1 MNVNVAKE
9 IAQRVAHLAEL
20 AATFTAIYGKN
31 YRMTAESPARA
42 WQQYQEIMAEQAHI
56 AGLLDV
62 DALNNAYSRYGEWWK
77 RQDVMDSAI
86 VNELAIEV
94 FNLIGRCA
102 YVETSGGRTN
112 SALVV
117 ERSIAGILHPATRQ
131 TALEN
136 ASNLIRK
143 AV

>member
-1 MNVNVAKE
+1 MEVIIAKQ

-20 AATFTAIYGKN
+20 AATFTATYGRN
-31 YRMTAESPARA
+31 YRMTAESPAYA
-42 WQQYQEIMAEQAHI
+42 WEQYQKIMAEQAEI
-56 AGLLDV
+56 AGLLDPE
-62 DALNNAYSRYGEWWK
+62 ALTTAYSRYGEWWK
-77 RQDVMDSAI
+77 RQDVMDSSI

-102 YVETSGGRTN
+102 YLQTHDTRTN
-112 SALVV
+112 TALVV
-117 ERSIAGILHPATRQ
+117 ERSIAGLLHPATRQ

-136 ASNLIRK
+136 ATHLMRK

>member
-1 MNVNVAKE
+1 MNVNIAKE

-20 AATFTAIYGKN
+20 AATFTALYGKN

-42 WQQYQEIMAEQAHI
+42 WEQYQEIMAEQAHI

-62 DALNNAYSRYGEWWK
+62 DALSTAHSRYGEWWK
-77 RQDVMDSAI
+77 RQEVMDSAI

-102 YVETSGGRTN
+102 YMETNTTRTN
-112 SALVV
+112 TALAV

-136 ASNLIRK
+136 ATLLVRK

>member
-1 MNVNVAKE
+1 MNVSIAKE
-9 IAQRVAHLAEL
+9 IAQRVVRLAEL
-20 AATFTAIYGKN
+20 AATFTAVYGKN
-31 YRMTAESPARA
+31 YHMTAESPARA
-42 WQQYQEIMAEQAHI
+42 WEQYQEIMAEQAHI
-56 AGLLDV
+56 AGLLDI
-62 DALNNAYSRYGEWWK
+62 DALGTAHSRYGEWWK
-77 RQDVMDSAI
+77 RHDVMDSAI

-102 YVETSGGRTN
+102 YMETNGARTN